1 MFSKRKKV
9 LTSTMQNR
17 KAELRFSFLAI
28 NMHSIL
34 SYALGYRLPKK
45 MEKKLLKK
53 HTMILGKTWSGKSE
67 WLKTMIYRLQKTSEA
82 KCNRSLIVLDP
93 HGQLV
98 QDCLRF
104 QTDQKQLD
112 RIIYIEP
119 WNQSFQIPCINP
131 FREKAAHI
139 QQAEVMAQE
148 RTYAFLQLIGNA
160 SLSLQMKTILEPCL
174 TSLFLNGQQELAT
187 LQKRMKADM
196 WDAYFENLTSNLPPI
211 LKKFFEDGFYDK
223 RYALSKNSIY
233 TKIQSIQ
240 NHDILFHM
248 LNGRQTINLE
258 KEIQTGKV
266 IIFNLSKGQLG
277 YEVSSILSKL
287 IMATL
292 LGIVFRRQS
301 TNVSCYLFVDEM
313 QLFTWRTISHI
324 LSEARKKKLFLIGAT
339 QSLNY
344 FPDKI
349 KNQLA
354 TNTSV
359 QLIGSTHPQDVQSL
373 TRYWNLPKYT
383 LSNLKKHQF
392 ILKYA
397 DDPPTIVSSPHW
409 LVGNNNLL
417 KMSYQEVE
425 ILKQKIIIESG
436 YYRAKSET
444 GGQMSENILQ
454 PKFSH

>member
-1 MFSKRKKV
+1 MLSKRKKI
-9 LTSTMQNR
+9 LTSLAENR
-17 KAELRFSFLAI
+17 KAEFHFSSLAI
-28 NMHSIL
+28 NMHSFF

-67 WLKTMIYRLQKTSEA
+67 WLKTMVYRLQKASEA
-82 KCNRSLIVLDP
+82 KRNKSLIVLDP
-93 HGQLV
+93 HGQLAR
-98 QDCLRF
+98 DCLRF
-104 QTDQKQLD
+104 QMNEKYVERLV
-112 RIIYIEP
+112 YIEP

-131 FREKAAHI
+131 FREKASHI

-174 TSLFLNGQQELAT
+174 TALFLQGQQELTT
-187 LQKRMKADM
+187 LQRRMKAEA
-196 WDAYFENLTSNLPPI
+196 WDVCFENLTDRLPPV
-211 LKKFFEDGFYDK
+211 LRNFFQEGFYDK

-240 NHDILFHM
+240 NHELLFHM

-258 KEIQTGKV
+258 KEIQAGK
-266 IIFNLSKGQLG
+266 IILFNLSKGQLG
-277 YEVSSILSKL
+277 QEVSTILGKL

-292 LGIVFRRQS
+292 LGIVFRRRNTQIP
-301 TNVSCYLFVDEM
+301 CYLFVDEM
-313 QLFTWRTISHI
+313 QLLAWRTMTQL

-339 QSLNY
+339 QSLHY

-359 QLIGSTHPQDVQSL
+359 QLIGSTHPQDVQSCF
-373 TRYWNLPKYT
+373 RYN
-383 LSNLKKHQF
+383 S
-392 ILKYA
+392 
-397 DDPPTIVSSPHW
+397 
-409 LVGNNNLL
+409 
-417 KMSYQEVE
+417 
-425 ILKQKIIIESG
+425 
-436 YYRAKSET
+436 
-444 GGQMSENILQ
+444 
-454 PKFSH
+454 